1 MNDQDQITLDTIRK
15 ERLSLLKEI
24 TIAQAKVAELNI
36 RRQNIIM
43 R

>member
-1 MNDQDQITLDTIRK
+1 MNDQDQIKLDTIRK

-24 TIAQAKVAELNI
+24 TLAEAEVAELNI
-36 RRQNIIM
+36 QRQNIIM